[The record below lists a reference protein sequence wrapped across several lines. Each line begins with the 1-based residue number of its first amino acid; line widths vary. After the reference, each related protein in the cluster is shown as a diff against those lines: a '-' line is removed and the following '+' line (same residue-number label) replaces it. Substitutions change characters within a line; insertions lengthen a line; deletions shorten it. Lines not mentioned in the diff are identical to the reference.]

1 MIRWGGF
8 HTCNLDNLEYN
19 YCVIFHNT
27 SVLLG
32 KLTVGENLMK
42 RPHIII
48 IGAGFGGLEAAK
60 ELAKAPVQIT
70 LIDKHNY
77 HLFQPLLYQVAI
89 AGLSPVQIAHPIRAI
104 FQRQRNLSFLM
115 GEVIDIDFR
124 SRQVVTEHKKLEY
137 DYLILSPGSRT
148 NFFGMQSIEKNGH
161 DMKTISDAVATRN
174 HLLTMLE
181 RASRET
187 DPEVRRAMLTF
198 VVVGGGPTGVES
210 AGALA
215 ELLHLVL
222 TKDYPQM
229 NLKEARVI
237 LIEASNHLMPNIYPR
252 NLQAATLKLLRR
264 KQVSVR
270 LRAKVTGYDGRQ
282 VTFENG
288 DPIPTYSLIWTAGVR
303 TAKLVDD
310 IDAKKL
316 AGGRIIVKP
325 TLQLPGFSEVY
336 VIGDAA
342 YLEDENGRPL
352 PMLATVAQQ
361 QAKHVAKSIR
371 DELNERPPRSFHYK
385 DPGLLAT
392 IGRNAAVARIWGV
405 SFSGLPAWLI
415 WVGLHIY
422 RLIGFRNRLL
432 VMLNWAWDYFFY
444 DSQVRLIT
452 KE

>member
-1 MIRWGGF
+1 MNKI
-8 HTCNLDNLEYN
+8 
-19 YCVIFHNT
+19 
-27 SVLLG
+27 
-32 KLTVGENLMK
+32 
-42 RPHIII
+42 PHVVI

-60 ELAKAPVQIT
+60 KLAKTPVQIT
-70 LIDKHNY
+70 LIDKNNY

-89 AGLSPVQIAHPIRAI
+89 AGLSPVQIAHPVRAI

-115 GEVIDIDFR
+115 GEVTNIDFN
-124 SRQVVTEHKKLEY
+124 SRQIITEHKTLEY
-137 DYLILSPGSRT
+137 DYLILAPGSRT
-148 NFFGMQSIEKNGH
+148 NFFGMQSIEKNSH
-161 DMKTISDAVATRN
+161 DMKTISDAVSTRN
-174 HLLTMLE
+174 HLLTILE
-181 RASRET
+181 KASRES
-187 DPEVRRAMLTF
+187 DPDVRRAMLTF

-229 NLKEARVI
+229 NLREAKVI
-237 LIEASNHLMPNIYPR
+237 LLEASNHLMPNVYPR
-252 NLQAATLKLLRR
+252 NLQAATVKLLRR
-264 KQVSVR
+264 KRVSVR
-270 LRAKVTGYDGRQ
+270 LRTMVTGFDGER
-282 VTFENG
+282 VTLKNN
-288 DPIPTYSLIWTAGVR
+288 DPILTRTVIWTAGVR
-303 TAKLVDD
+303 PAELIESLNVE
-310 IDAKKL
+310 KKT
-316 AGGRIIVKP
+316 GGRILVKP
-325 TLQLPGFSEVY
+325 TLLLPGYPEVY

-342 YLEDENGRPL
+342 YLEDETGQPL

-361 QAKHVAKSIR
+361 QATHVARNIR
-371 DELNERPPRSFHYK
+371 GELHERPSRPFYYK

-422 RLIGFRNRLL
+422 RLIGFRNRLV